1 MQATGLI
8 QKKNITIMKKS
19 LITFALALACATAGT
34 ATGQA
39 IAYPP
44 EDTIFYEYDIPEPPK
59 PEDDDKIYL
68 SVDEPPQLPGE
79 DQDEALN
86 IFLQRNIQYPPAAEK
101 AGIEGRVVV
110 QFVVE
115 KDGSISDIRFVKSVE
130 PSLDHEA
137 RRVCS
142 KLPPFVPGRHN
153 GHPVRV
159 LYTLPID
166 FRLPDDD
173 VALNVGELTE
183 DATLGDVIA
192 QYKLGSRYY
201 WGKGVRQDYGQAA
214 HWLQLAHAQGYDKAG
229 DLLLMALVLNKDY
242 AAAARCYQKLHHAD
256 ALPDTGDMLYE
267 LGCILSNREHRVS
280 LLTQAAEQG
289 CTQAMLDLT
298 CLYAELDAFDPDRHD
313 EAKAVDYYR
322 QYLSSTG
329 LPSQN
334 ITIADVY
341 YHIANDSTSNVIVAK
356 NDLDYLT
363 AAARLGHTEAQT
375 QLGMFYY
382 QKGLYYNSGYYAQAL
397 ELFEQAMRQG
407 SVVAKLYLGYMYANG
422 YGVEQ
427 DWDKCIDLVGQAA
440 RQGDADAQ
448 CYLGC
453 RYLLGEGVPQDR
465 DKAVDW
471 LVKSAKQGHDIAT
484 WQLLNLYEKGLGK
497 RAVDAF
503 RRLADSGYGMARH
516 IMGLC
521 YYYGDGVKRDYD
533 QAIEWLQ
540 QATESLDYGIS
551 TAACADLARVY
562 VRQQNFGEAARV
574 LDYGEETDHAK
585 LMYYIARKIYPDKE
599 YLDLLQ
605 DAARLG
611 NHSAQHDLAC
621 VYAMGKDV
629 KRDDK
634 KALELYRQSLGD
646 DGLALMEL
654 QSRNEVT
661 IGDVYRSI
669 SLAYGNDIIGRQRGD
684 DAELWLKKA
693 AQAGNS
699 WAIACVVNK
708 CEQAEDYAQAIPW
721 LRKLAD
727 HGDKSAMCSLADYYE
742 HGKGVAADHRTAI
755 DWYQK
760 AADQGDAFAQN
771 IIGECYMR
779 GDVLPKD
786 PQKAV
791 EMFQLSSS
799 RPFSYPA
806 SYNLGLC
813 YYEGVGVDQDYK
825 KAAECFKM
833 ELVGLYN
840 LGLCSYEGLG
850 VEQDYKKYTEC
861 IELSKLAVDTTR
873 TIFPDDAAVDSLA
886 LAKQACRYLDG
897 EGVDRDE
904 RKAVELYNQY
914 LDQTDATKHD
924 ATLADL
930 HYFAYQKYYDL
941 LVWGEASHEHQHSH
955 LEQAATLGLADAQFE
970 LANEYSYRSDD
981 TQAAI
986 WYARAAQQG
995 HLVAQ
1000 EALARCYRQGEGV
1013 QQDHV
1018 QAFEW
1023 MKKAADQGDAYALYE
1038 VAEYYSNGK
1047 AGNPDT
1053 QLAKHYYH
1061 QAATAFKAL
1070 AEKSLK
1076 QDNEH

>member
-68 SVDEPPQLPGE
+68 SVDEMPQLPGE

-166 FRLPDDD
+166 FRLSDDD

-183 DATLGDVIA
+183 DAKLGDVIA

-201 WGKGVRQDYGQAA
+201 WGKGVRQDYAQAA
-214 HWLQLAHAQGYDKAG
+214 HWLQLADAQGHDKAG

-256 ALPDTGDMLYE
+256 AVPDTGDMLYE
-267 LGCILSNREHRVS
+267 LARTLSDYSQQWVS

-298 CLYAELDAFDPDRHD
+298 CLYAELDALDPDRHD

-375 QLGMFYY
+375 QLGLFYY
-382 QKGLYYNSGYYAQAL
+382 QKGLYYNGGYYAQAL

-407 SVVAKLYLGYMYANG
+407 SAVAKLYLGYMYANG

-471 LVKSAKQGHDIAT
+471 LVKSANQGHDKAT

-503 RRLADSGYGMARH
+503 RRLADSGDGKAQH

-521 YYYGDGVKRDYD
+521 YYHGDGVKRDYD
-533 QAIEWLQ
+533 QAIEWLKM
-540 QATESLDYGIS
+540 AAESWDYDFS
-551 TAACADLARVY
+551 AAARVDLARVY
-562 VRQQNFGEAARV
+562 VRQQNFGDAARA
-574 LDYGEETDHAK
+574 LGYGEEADHAK
-585 LMYYIARKIYPDKE
+585 LMHYITRKIYPDKE

-611 NHSAQHDLAC
+611 NHSALHDLAC
-621 VYAMGKDV
+621 LYAMGKDV

-634 KALELYRQSLGD
+634 KALELYRQSLSD
-646 DGLALMEL
+646 DVLALMGL
-654 QSRNEVT
+654 RSRDEVT
-661 IGDVYRSI
+661 IGDVYHSI
-669 SLAYGNDIIGRQRGD
+669 SLAYGDDIIARQRGD

-699 WAIACVVNK
+699 WAIANVVNK

-721 LRKLAD
+721 LRKMAD
-727 HGDKSAMCSLADYYE
+727 HGEAWAMCRLADYYE
-742 HGKGVAADHRTAI
+742 HGNGVAADHRTAI

-760 AADQGDAFAQN
+760 AADQGNAFAQN
-771 IIGECYMR
+771 LIGECYLR

-799 RPFSYPA
+799 RRA
-806 SYNLGLC
+806 RYNLGLC
-813 YYEGVGVDQDYK
+813 YYDGAGVDQDYK
-825 KAAECFKM
+825 KAAECFV
-833 ELVGLYN
+833 ELVGLP
-840 LGLCSYEGLG
+840 
-850 VEQDYKKYTEC
+850 
-861 IELSKLAVDTTR
+861 KLAVDTTR
-873 TIFPDDAAVDSLA
+873 TIFPGDVVIDSLA

-897 EGVDRDE
+897 EGVGRDE

-941 LVWGEASHEHQHSH
+941 LVWGEASDEHQHSH

-970 LANEYSYRSDD
+970 LANEYSYRSAD

-995 HLVAQ
+995 HLAAQ
-1000 EALARCYRQGEGV
+1000 KALARCYRQGEGV

-1023 MKKAADQGDAYALYE
+1023 MKKAADQGDANALYE

-1047 AGNPDT
+1047 AGNPDP
-1053 QLAKHYYH
+1053 QLAEHYYH
-1061 QAATAFKAL
+1061 QAATALKAL